1 MRRRAM
7 VTRRGAVASAG
18 AGLALALGAC
28 AAASFDVESEAAA
41 GASGDE
47 AAAGTAVTD
56 SASDS
61 DPAPADPD
69 AAVDRL
75 LSSLTLEQRVAQ
87 LFVVRPEDITGVGV
101 ATAAGET
108 TRRALLEMPVGGL
121 VYFSANLVDA
131 DQTREM
137 LAATARYGEEACGL
151 APLLC
156 VDEEGGTVSRVG
168 GNPGFDVD
176 NVGDMCDVGATGD
189 ADYAREVAAH
199 VGSYLANLGF
209 TVDFAPVADVAN
221 NPGSD
226 TMHRRSFGS
235 DASVV
240 AEMVRAQVE
249 GFAQAGVLC
258 SAKHF
263 PGIGGAMGD
272 SHDSRIYS
280 QKTVDEMRDVE
291 LLPFRAAVEAD
302 VPLVMVGHLSL
313 PSVTGD
319 DRPASVSREVVTG
332 ILREELGYDG
342 VVVTDSMAMGAATDS
357 LPAGRLGV
365 EPLLAGAD
373 LVLMPAD
380 LQAAYQ
386 GVLDAV
392 EAGELTEERIDVS
405 FRRVAR
411 AKLTRL

>member
-18 AGLALALGAC
+18 ACLALALGAC
-28 AAASFDVESEAAA
+28 AAASSDVESEAAA
-41 GASGDE
+41 GTADPD
-47 AAAGTAVTD
+47 GTAVTD

-168 GNPGFDVD
+168 GNPGFDVE

-209 TVDFAPVADVAN
+209 IVDFAPVADVAN

-226 TMHRRSFGS
+226 TMRRRSFGS

-258 SAKHF
+258 SVKHF

-392 EAGELTEERIDVS
+392 EAGELTEERIDES

>member
-1 MRRRAM
+1 M
-7 VTRRGAVASAG
+7 VTRRGAMASAG
-18 AGLALALGAC
+18 ACLALALGAC
-28 AAASFDVESEAAA
+28 AAASSAEPEAAA
-41 GASGDE
+41 GTSGDE
-47 AAAGTAVTD
+47 AAAGAADPDGTTVTD
-56 SASDS
+56 GVSDS
-61 DPAPADPD
+61 DAAPADPD
-69 AAVDRL
+69 AAVDLL

-101 ATAAGET
+101 ATVAGET

-168 GNPGFDVD
+168 GNPGFDVE

-226 TMHRRSFGS
+226 TMRRRSFGS

-313 PSVTGD
+313 PNVTGD

-380 LQAAYQ
+380 LQAAYR

-392 EAGELTEERIDVS
+392 ETGELTEERIDES

-411 AKLTRL
+411 AKLMRL

>member
-18 AGLALALGAC
+18 ACLALALGAC

-121 VYFSANLVDA
+121 VYFSANLVDV

-168 GNPGFDVD
+168 GNPGFDVE

-209 TVDFAPVADVAN
+209 TVDFAPVADVTN

-226 TMHRRSFGS
+226 TMRRRSFGS

-319 DRPASVSREVVTG
+319 DRPASVSREVVRG

-365 EPLLAGAD
+365 EPLLAAAD

-392 EAGELTEERIDVS
+392 EAGELTEERIDES

>member
-18 AGLALALGAC
+18 ACLALALGAC
-28 AAASFDVESEAAA
+28 AAASSDVESEAAA

-47 AAAGTAVTD
+47 AAAGAAVTD

-61 DPAPADPD
+61 APADPD

-121 VYFSANLVDA
+121 VYFSANLVDV

-137 LAATARYGEEACGL
+137 LAATVRYGEEACGL

-168 GNPGFDVD
+168 GNPGFDVE

-226 TMHRRSFGS
+226 TMRRRSFGS

-357 LPAGRLGV
+357 LSAGRLGV

-392 EAGELTEERIDVS
+392 EASELTEERIDVS